1 MEEKISLSEN
11 LKQKSGEAGKGLL
24 EAALAVV
31 GLSIFFL
38 YRFFRNVLGGV
49 FGFIIGAIG
58 LYIYLGIIG
67 VILLYALDA
76 ILHGIS
82 GH

>member
-1 MEEKISLSEN
+1 MAETITLQEG
-11 LKQKSGEAGKGLL
+11 LKQKSREAGKELL
-24 EAALAVV
+24 EAGLAVV

-38 YRFFRNVLGGV
+38 FRFLRNTLRGV
-49 FGFIIGAIG
+49 FGFILGAIG
-58 LYIYLGIIG
+58 LYIYIGLIG
-67 VILLYALDA
+67 VALLWGLDA